1 MVHYEVIS
9 CAELGG
15 ALVREGRSLTSKQ
28 ISRLGLGAIVSE
40 EELAGERVRFKKLAG
55 TGPTSGWVSTK
66 LLKKCE
72 QPKGAAP
79 KPYKGTSLLVQAET
93 IVLEKGPAAALQ
105 EASSKGKDGNLLAA
119 LAHLAS
125 GNPKAALESAQAAQ
139 ESLGGEKK
147 GEASATLAV
156 ALAKLAGGS
165 ASEAVGLA
173 TTALG
178 LFKEVGDKQME
189 ASVLTTIA
197 NARLALKEVNPA
209 STAVQEAL
217 KIFREIGD
225 AEGEE
230 AAQLTF
236 RDICCAKEGKQ
247 KGLATVAKELAAHC
261 KNKGDKIGEGRAL
274 QKLAEQQLTGL
285 AAGAEMAKLSD
296 EAINLFRQAGDKK
309 LELAAMHTAAV
320 AQLLEAAEVKA
331 AEDALKVSQAIGDE
345 AGSVDILFT
354 LSSAYLAAGQHSK
367 GLQNAAQAR
376 QLAQKLGDKCG
387 EARAQQAAATAIL
400 SNPAGKPEEALKL
413 AKGAVDLFRAEGDM
427 RGEASALQ
435 TAARASGTTEA
446 ASLLR
451 RSATLCAASGDE
463 TAEALAQ
470 LRLADALLQC
480 EGSMV
485 ETFKSRRE
493 AGNAAERA
501 RSLFLMH
508 GDKINQARASHVA
521 AQAKILLGD
530 NDGGVEAAMQAVVI
544 ARSQGEKW
552 LEAISLRTAMSGQVS
567 KGSHAE
573 AYRMAKEV
581 KILFNKLGSK
591 NMEEAVGAF
600 MLQLE
605 DALPKI
611 HPIPRRTIAPMDANM
626 NLTGTS
632 VFTQSTNCIIW
643 TLPVTQQAYLMYCLE
658 LLKFADDLKSIPDK
672 VNLIVVTRGVMARHT
687 GEVCPSSIEGVYGTT
702 VFAICR
708 TIRLES
714 PKLLVSCV
722 DVPTSCT
729 VHEMTECIRA
739 ARIDPGARNEIAF
752 IVDRANQLGKS
763 PY

>member
-15 ALVREGRSLTSKQ
+15 ALVREGRSLTSRQ
-28 ISRLGLGAIVSE
+28 ISRLGLGAVVSE
-40 EELAGERVRFKKLAG
+40 EELAGERVRFKKVTG

-66 LLKKCE
+66 LLRKCE
-72 QPKGAAP
+72 QPKEAAP

-93 IVLEKGPAAALQ
+93 TVLEKGPAAALQ

-119 LAHLAS
+119 MAHLAS
-125 GNPKAALESAQAAQ
+125 GNPKAALESAEAAQ
-139 ESLGGEKK
+139 ESLKGKK
-147 GEASATLAV
+147 EDEASATLAV
-156 ALAKLAGGS
+156 ALAKLAGGN
-165 ASEAVGLA
+165 ASEALGLA
-173 TTALG
+173 NTALG

-197 NARLALKEVNPA
+197 NARLGMKEINPA

-225 AEGEE
+225 AEGEQ

-236 RDICCAKEGKQ
+236 SDICVAKEGKQ
-247 KGLATVAKELAAHC
+247 NGLATVAKERAEYF
-261 KNKGDKIGEGRAL
+261 KSKGDKIGEGRAL

-285 AAGAEMAKLSD
+285 AAGADMAKLSD

-320 AQLLEAAEVKA
+320 AQLVGAADAKA
-331 AEDALKVSQAIGDE
+331 AEEALKVSQAIGDE
-345 AGSVDILFT
+345 AGLVDILFT
-354 LSSAYLAAGQHSK
+354 LSSAYLAAGQNPK
-367 GLQNAAQAR
+367 ALQNAAQAR

-387 EARAQQAAATAIL
+387 EARASQAAAAATLAMG
-400 SNPAGKPEEALKL
+400 GKPEEAFKL
-413 AKGAVDLFRAEGDM
+413 AKGAVDMFRAAGDT

-435 TAARASGTTEA
+435 TAARATGTSEA

-451 RSATLCAASGDE
+451 RAATLCAASGDE
-463 TAEALAQ
+463 AAEALAQ
-470 LRLADALLQC
+470 LRLADALLLC
-480 EGSMV
+480 EGGSMV
-485 ETFKSRRE
+485 EAFKSRRE

-501 RSLFLMH
+501 RALFLVQ
-508 GDKINQARASHVA
+508 GDKANQARASHTA
-521 AQAKILLGD
+521 AQSKILLGD
-530 NDGGVEAAMQAVVI
+530 NDGGVEAAMQAVVL
-544 ARSQGEKW
+544 ARSDGDKW

-581 KILFNKLGSK
+581 KVLFNKLGTK
-591 NMEEAVGAF
+591 NMEDAIGSFLV
-600 MLQLE
+600 QLE
-605 DALPKI
+605 DVLPKI
-611 HPIPRRTIAPMDANM
+611 HPIPRRTIAPLDNNM
-626 NLTGTS
+626 NLSGHS
-632 VFTQSTNCIIW
+632 VFTQQTNCIVW
-643 TLPVTQQAYLMYCLE
+643 TLPVTQQAYLLYCLE
-658 LLKFADDLKSIPDK
+658 LLKFADDLKSIPEK
-672 VNLIVVTRGVMARHT
+672 VSFLVVTRGVMARHL
-687 GEVCPSSIEGVYGTT
+687 GETAASSIEGVYGTT

-714 PKLLVSCV
+714 PKLQIGVV
-722 DVPTSCT
+722 DVPSCCT

-739 ARIDPGARNEIAF
+739 ARIDPGPRNEISF
-752 IVDRANQLGKS
+752 IIDRANQLGKR

>member
-28 ISRLGLGAIVSE
+28 ISRLGLGAVVSE
-40 EELAGERVRFKKLAG
+40 EELAGERVRFKKLTG

-93 IVLEKGPAAALQ
+93 TVLEKGPAAALQ
-105 EASSKGKDGNLLAA
+105 EASSKGKDGHLLAA
-119 LAHLAS
+119 MAHLAS

-139 ESLGGEKK
+139 ESLGGEKQ

-165 ASEAVGLA
+165 ASEALGLA

-209 STAVQEAL
+209 STAVLDAL

-247 KGLATVAKELAAHC
+247 KGLAIVAKELAAHC
-261 KNKGDKIGEGRAL
+261 KSKGDKIGEGRAL

-285 AAGAEMAKLSD
+285 AAGAEMATLSD

-320 AQLLEAAEVKA
+320 ASADVKA
-331 AEDALKVSQAIGDE
+331 AEDALKASQAIGDE

-354 LSSAYLAAGQHSK
+354 LSSAYLAAGQHAK

-400 SNPAGKPEEALKL
+400 ANPAGKSEEALKL
-413 AKGAVDLFRAEGDM
+413 AKGAVDLFSAEGDI

-435 TAARASGTTEA
+435 TAARAAGTSEA

-451 RSATLCAASGDE
+451 RAATLCAASGDE
-463 TAEALAQ
+463 AAEALAQ
-470 LRLADALLQC
+470 LRLADALLLC

-501 RSLFLMH
+501 RSLFLVQ
-508 GDKINQARASHVA
+508 GDKVNQARASHVA
-521 AQAKILLGD
+521 AQTKILLGD

-544 ARSQGEKW
+544 ARSHGDKW

-581 KILFNKLGSK
+581 KVLFNKLGSK
-591 NMEEAVGAF
+591 NMEEAVGSF

-611 HPIPRRTIAPMDANM
+611 HPIPRRTIAAVDANM

-632 VFTQSTNCIIW
+632 VFTQSTNCIVW

-658 LLKFADDLKSIPDK
+658 LLKFADDLKGIPDK
-672 VNLIVVTRGVMARHT
+672 VAFIVVTRGVMARHT
-687 GEVCPSSIEGVYGTT
+687 GETCPSSIEGVYGTT

-714 PKLLVSCV
+714 PKLQVSCV
-722 DVPTSCT
+722 DVPSCCT
-729 VHEMTECIRA
+729 VHEMSECIRA
-739 ARIDPGARNEIAF
+739 ARIDPGPRNEIAF
-752 IVDRANQLGKS
+752 IVDRANQLGKR